1 MSSTLVAA
9 LPGKLFFAVTMP
21 ASQLTALTFSIIDE
35 DLLEDLLEDRLDEF
49 LTKSWFDFERK
60 ASLSTTSNM
69 DRQILCHLFRQN
81 NLFLFYELPDV
92 FLNNLQNWH
101 SLYCL
106 AQTRTNL
113 LEELPSGLDEGLC
126 TFCCNSIMICSLH
139 TDNLRVLL
147 KCLGRSV

>member
-1 MSSTLVAA
+1 MSFI
-9 LPGKLFFAVTMP
+9 P
-21 ASQLTALTFSIIDE
+21 
-35 DLLEDLLEDRLDEF
+35 
-49 LTKSWFDFERK
+49 
-60 ASLSTTSNM
+60 SN
-69 DRQILCHLFRQN
+69 N
-81 NLFLFYELPDV
+81 LFYELPDV

-126 TFCCNSIMICSLH
+126 IFCCNSIMICSLH

-147 KCLGRSV
+147 KCLGRSVWLNGANVFAPLKIAIRVEIFLKGSLEFWPLRRKSAVVFSRWLSFQNSFMSHIIR